1 MPDGTSCEHGIYA
14 RSDADVTVDLRI
26 MATSDLHMQLLPY
39 DYLAGRPCTD
49 RSLTQLAGLIG
60 AIRQEH
66 PNTLLFDNGD
76 LLQGNPM
83 GDYLAEAPQA
93 TAQIHPA
100 IALLNALRYD
110 AIALGN
116 HDFNYGLGFLR
127 RTLRHANFPGLAAN
141 MRLRSGP
148 QFGDYVILPREV
160 TTRCGQ
166 TLQIRVGV
174 IGLLPPQTSHWDR
187 DLRQHVECHDIVET
201 ARHLIPRMQAQGA
214 QIIIALA
221 HCGIGPLDHRPGME
235 HAATA
240 LAAIDGIDAV
250 IAGHTHNVFPGPHVP
265 ATPGVDPIR
274 GTLAGK
280 PAVMPGYG
288 GSHLGVIDLRLNRD
302 HAGAWRLA
310 DFGAKAVPVS
320 GTTTSSP
327 DLSAPA
333 LAAHRHTLR
342 HYRRRVGHSQTPLN
356 SYFTA
361 LGVDAGL
368 RLVNMAQR
376 WHVRQQLAK
385 TPWRDLPVLAAAAP
399 FRSGGRAGANAFTDV
414 APGPLTLRALA
425 DIYVFPNHA
434 CALLATGAQLADWLE
449 RAAGA
454 YCQITDRSD
463 GQPLMNPDFPGYN
476 FDVIEGLTW
485 QIDLTRPALYDPWG
499 EPAQHGP
506 GRIRDLRLQGN
517 PVRPDDRFI
526 LATSS
531 YRLAT
536 CGLYAPLATQMRPLI
551 SEGPMVRQVLR
562 QYVRRRRRIA
572 LDPGL
577 GLRLLA
583 PPQSKVSYPTG
594 PAAARHLDLLPAQ
607 YRASIAG
614 HDDSGHLQ
622 LSLRF

>member
-1 MPDGTSCEHGIYA
+1 MPDGTTHEYGTLASSTQVA
-14 RSDADVTVDLRI
+14 VDLRV

-39 DYLAGRPCTD
+39 DYLAGRPCCH

-60 AIRQEH
+60 SVRQKH

-93 TAQIHPA
+93 ATQIHPA
-100 IALLNALRYD
+100 ISLLNTLRYD

-127 RTLRHANFPGLAAN
+127 RALRHASFPSLAAN
-141 MRLRSGP
+141 MRVRTGP

-166 TLQIRVGV
+166 TVPIRIGV
-174 IGLLPPQTSHWDR
+174 IGLLPPQTCHWDR
-187 DLRQHVECHDIVET
+187 DLRQHVECHDIVDT
-201 ARHLIPRMQAQGA
+201 ARRLVPQMKEKGA
-214 QIIIALA
+214 EIIIALG
-221 HCGIGPLDHRPGME
+221 HCGIGPLQHRPGME

-250 IAGHTHNVFPGPHVP
+250 IAGHTHNVFPGPHI
-265 ATPGVDPIR
+265 AAAPGVDPER

-288 GSHLGVIDLRLNRD
+288 GSHLGIIDLRLSRQD
-302 HAGAWRLA
+302 GGAWRLA
-310 DFGAKAVPVS
+310 DFTSGAMPVS
-320 GTTTSSP
+320 RHTQGP
-327 DLSAPA
+327 QDLSAPA
-333 LAAHRHTLR
+333 LSAHRHTLR

-356 SYFTA
+356 SYFSA
-361 LGVDAGL
+361 LGVDGGL

-376 WHVRQQLAK
+376 WHMRHRLAG
-385 TPWRDLPVLAAAAP
+385 TAWQDLPILAAAAP
-399 FRSGGRAGANAFTDV
+399 FRSGGRAGAKAFTDV

-425 DIYVFPNHA
+425 DIYVFPNQA

-454 YCQITDRSD
+454 YQQIT
-463 GQPLMNPDFPGYN
+463 GETAQQPLMNPEFPGYN
-476 FDVIEGLTW
+476 FDVIDGLTW
-485 QIDLTRPALYDPWG
+485 QIDLTQPARYDPLG
-499 EPAQHGP
+499 EIMQDRP
-506 GRIRDLRLQGN
+506 GRIRDLRLQGK
-517 PVRPDDRFI
+517 PVRPEDRFI

-536 CGLYAPLATQMRPLI
+536 CGLYAPLAGQMQPLI

-562 QYVRRRRRIA
+562 EYVRRRRRIA
-572 LDPGL
+572 LTPRL
-577 GLRLLA
+577 GLRLKA
-583 PPQSKVSYPTG
+583 PAHSAVSYLTG
-594 PAAARHLDLLPAQ
+594 KPAEQHLDLLPADFH
-607 YRASIAG
+607 ATVAG
-614 HDDSGHLQ
+614 HDDCGHLR